1 MFRRGLLI
9 GFEVV
14 AALIAGIAILVGF
27 VAWRLADGH
36 PVHLGFLVP
45 YFERSLDAPDHAFK
59 VKLDDLIVT
68 WTGGNQLVSIRA
80 IHVRAVTAEGRELAS
95 VPQIGFRLS
104 VRAMM
109 RGLVAPTEIEVFD
122 PRIHIRRGRDGKFQF
137 LATVASA
144 SEGQS
149 SSILPELFSDLMGPP
164 NPNLSTG
171 YLQRAHL
178 IGGTLVFDDQRSGL
192 VWHAPKIDIDL
203 SRDRQ
208 GIAGEL
214 SAQVVELGE
223 PALLDAKFVFDSATR
238 DIAVHSRFHGVDIA
252 SLGLIASDLAVLSNS
267 HLQFD
272 GTLDASL
279 NVDGRIGAMHFTVSS
294 GPGQIDL
301 PDRFDAP
308 LAVAGLALAGQLDIG
323 FDTLTLDTFTLDLYG
338 PQLAATGKLS
348 GLISQHTGKSG
359 RLRFQGH
366 VVMND
371 IPVRALRHLWP
382 ISGGSL
388 DNPREWI
395 ISEIDEGTV
404 KEAEAKF
411 DIDFAGGDLAA
422 PSVRL
427 FGGTLKASGI
437 GLHYLRPLPPIR
449 GAEGTATF
457 DASQFVADFASG
469 GVGNLALERGHLVIS
484 GLDKAEQI
492 IDVEGDVQGPL
503 KDALLL
509 LDNPRLG
516 YPKKVGINA
525 AESDGTTQTHLT
537 FRFPAIKELAFEQVQ
552 LTAASKIEGARLGGI
567 FLGHDLSDGNFD
579 LKLDNKGMGA
589 TGTAK
594 LAGIPAGLRWNLRFD
609 GIDYTTRI
617 ALASNTSADDLA
629 RLGFDYR
636 DVVNGPLRLDFV
648 YTEFKNRMSEVT
660 VDFDLVNAIAALE
673 FAKWKKPAGSPGH
686 ANIKLTLEG
695 QRPVTISAFTFEAG
709 DFTGN
714 GHARF
719 APDGKLAEATF
730 DNLVL
735 GKTRL
740 SAVTIGIAGERWD
753 IGVGG
758 GVFDAEPFIGKSKV
772 GAEGV
777 APAPAPVPPPADD
790 KPTRPYTLVAEHLD
804 RVMVGTDR
812 AIESVRL
819 KAAYDGLHWQS
830 MEADGN
836 LPGGKALTL
845 RWLPADGGTHQL
857 SIVTDDAGAALK
869 LLDIV
874 GNVVGG
880 HLAITGTANDAD
892 PKRPIKGHAEIS
904 EYRLV
909 KQSALVRLLTIA
921 TLTGLV
927 DALTGE
933 GFQMYKFIGDFTK
946 TGGRVDIP
954 LARTYGPSLGLTAT
968 GYLDYDTDKIDI
980 SGTVVPAY
988 ALNSLIGQIPI
999 VGYLL
1004 TGGEGSGMFAFVYNA
1019 TGKLSEPTIIV
1030 NPLSALTPGFLRGVF
1045 NMFPSGEGTP
1055 SALPPNFAAGK
1066 KN

>member
-1 MFRRGLLI
+1 MIRHSLFI
-9 GFEVV
+9 AFEIV
-14 AALIAGIAILVGF
+14 ATLIAGIAILVGF

-59 VKLDDLIVT
+59 VKLDDLVVT

-80 IHVRAVTAEGRELAS
+80 IRVRAVTPEGRELAS

-122 PRIHIRRGRDGKFQF
+122 PRIHIRRNRDGQFQF
-137 LATVASA
+137 LATVVSA
-144 SEGQS
+144 DEGQPS
-149 SSILPELFSDLMGPP
+149 AILPEIFADLMGPP

-178 IGGTLVFDDQRSGL
+178 VGGTLVFDDQRTGL
-192 VWHAPKIDIDL
+192 IWHAPKIDIDL
-203 SRDRQ
+203 LRDRE
-208 GIAGEL
+208 GITGEL
-214 SAQVVELGE
+214 SAQVVELGD
-223 PALLDAKFVFDSATR
+223 PALLSVKFAFNSTTR
-238 DIAVHSRFHGVDIA
+238 DIAMHGRYHGVDIA
-252 SLGLIASDLAVLSNS
+252 SLGLIAPDLVALSGS

-272 GTLDASL
+272 GALDASL
-279 NVDGRIGAMHFTVSS
+279 NLNGHIGAVHFTVSS

-301 PDRFDAP
+301 PNRFDAP
-308 LAVAGLALAGQLDIG
+308 LSVAGLALAGRLDDG
-323 FDTLTLDTFTLDLYG
+323 FDTLTLESFALDLDG
-338 PQLAATGKLS
+338 PQLAASGKLS
-348 GLISQHTGKSG
+348 GLISQHAAKSG
-359 RLRFQGH
+359 RLRFQGR
-366 VVMND
+366 VVLSNV
-371 IPVRALRHLWP
+371 PVPALPHLWP
-382 ISGGSL
+382 KSGGSL
-388 DNPREWI
+388 DNPRDWI
-395 ISEIDEGTV
+395 VSEIDEGLV
-404 KEAEAKF
+404 KEAEANF
-411 DIDFAGGDLAA
+411 DVEFAGGDLGAA
-422 PSVRL
+422 SLRA
-427 FGGTLKASGI
+427 FGGKLKASGI

-469 GVGNLALERGHLVIS
+469 GVGNLALQRGHLVIS
-484 GLDKAEQI
+484 GLDKVAQI
-492 IDVEGDVQGPL
+492 IAVEGDVKGPL

-516 YPKKVGINA
+516 YPRRVGIKA

-567 FLGHDLSDGNFD
+567 FLGHDLTEGNFD
-579 LKLDNKGMGA
+579 LKLDGKGMWA

-594 LAGIPAGLRWNLRFD
+594 LAGIPAGLRWDLHFD
-609 GIDYTTRI
+609 GAEYATRI
-617 ALASNTSADDLA
+617 ALASNTNADELA

-636 DVVNGPLRLDFV
+636 NVINGPLRTDLV
-648 YTEFKNRMSEVT
+648 YTEYKNRLSDVAI
-660 VDFDLVNAIAALE
+660 DFDLLNAVAKVE
-673 FAKWKKPAGSPGH
+673 FAKWKKPAGFPGH
-686 ANIKLTLEG
+686 ANIKMTLEN
-695 QRPVTISAFTFEAG
+695 QRPVAISAFTFEAG

-714 GHARF
+714 GRGQF
-719 APDGKLAEATF
+719 ASSGELLEATF
-730 DNLVL
+730 DNIVL
-735 GKTRL
+735 GKTKL
-740 SAVTIGIAGERWD
+740 SAVTIRFVGPRWD
-753 IGVGG
+753 IQVGG

-772 GAEGV
+772 GGQD
-777 APAPAPVPPPADD
+777 APPAPVPPPGTE
-790 KPTRPYTLVAEHLD
+790 KPTGPYTLVADHLD
-804 RVMVGTDR
+804 RVVVGTGR

-819 KAAYDGLHWQS
+819 KAAYDGLHWLS
-830 MEADGN
+830 MEADGS

-845 RWLPADGGTHQL
+845 RWLPAANGIHQL
-857 SIVTDDAGAALK
+857 SVIADDAGAALK

-880 HLAITGTANDAD
+880 RLAITGTANDAE
-892 PKRPIKGHAEIS
+892 PRRPITGHAEIS

-909 KQSALVRLLTIA
+909 RQSALVRLLTIA
-921 TLTGLV
+921 TLTGLA

-946 TGGRVDIP
+946 TGGRIDIP

-968 GYLDYDTDKIDI
+968 GFLDYDTDKVDI
-980 SGTVVPAY
+980 RGTVVPAY
-988 ALNSLIGQIPI
+988 ALNSLIGQIPL

-1004 TGGEGSGMFAFVYNA
+1004 TGGEGSGMFAVVYSA

-1030 NPLSALTPGFLRGVF
+1030 NPLSALAPGFLRGVF
-1045 NMFPSGEGTP
+1045 NMFGSGEGKP
-1055 SALPPNFAAGK
+1055 SALPPNFAPGK

>member
-1 MFRRGLLI
+1 LIRRSLFI
-9 GFEVV
+9 GFEVI
-14 AALIAGIAILVGF
+14 ATLIAGIAILVGF

-59 VKLDDLIVT
+59 VKLDDLVIT

-80 IHVRAVTAEGRELAS
+80 IRVRAVTAEGRELAS
-95 VPQIGFRLS
+95 VPQIGLRLS

-122 PRIHIRRGRDGKFQF
+122 PRIHIRRNPDGQFQF

-144 SEGQS
+144 AEGQP
-149 SSILPELFSDLMGPP
+149 SSILPELFGDLMGPP
-164 NPNLSTG
+164 DPNLSTG

-178 IGGTLVFDDQRSGL
+178 VGGTLVFDDERTGL
-192 VWHAPKIDIDL
+192 VWHAPKIDIEL
-203 SRDRQ
+203 LRDRQ
-208 GIAGEL
+208 GIAGEF
-214 SAQVVELGE
+214 SAQVVELGD
-223 PALLDAKFVFDSATR
+223 PAILGVKFTYNSATR
-238 DIAVHSRFHGVDIA
+238 DIAVHGGYHGVDIA
-252 SLGLIASDLAVLSNS
+252 SLGLIAPDLATLSGS

-272 GTLDASL
+272 GTLDSSL
-279 NVDGRIGAMHFTVSS
+279 NLDGHIGAVHFTVSS

-301 PDRFDAP
+301 PNHFNTP
-308 LAVAGLALAGQLDIG
+308 LSIAGLALAGQLDAG
-323 FDTLTLDTFTLDLYG
+323 FDTLALDTFTLDLDG
-338 PQLAATGKLS
+338 PQLTATGKLS
-348 GLISQHTGKSG
+348 GLISEHAAKSG
-359 RLRFQGH
+359 RLRFQGRLAIDD
-366 VVMND
+366 V
-371 IPVRALRHLWP
+371 PVPALKHLWP
-382 ISGGSL
+382 IIGGDI

-395 ISEIDEGTV
+395 VSEIDEGIV
-404 KEAEAKF
+404 KEAEANF
-411 DIDFAGGDLAA
+411 DVDFAGGDLAA
-422 PSVRL
+422 PTVRH
-427 FGGTLKASGI
+427 FGGKLKASGI

-449 GAEGTATF
+449 GAEGTARF
-457 DASQFVADFASG
+457 DGTQFVADFASG
-469 GVGNLALERGHLVIS
+469 GVGNIALKRGHLVIS
-484 GLDKAEQI
+484 GLDKAQQI
-492 IDVEGDVQGPL
+492 IDVEGDVEGPL
-503 KDALLL
+503 RDALLL

-516 YPKKVGINA
+516 YPKKVGIKA
-525 AESDGTTQTHLT
+525 AESEGTTQTHLT
-537 FRFPAIKELAFEQVQ
+537 FRFPAIKELPFERVQ
-552 LTAASKIEGARLGGI
+552 LTATSKIANARLGGI
-567 FLGHDLSDGNFD
+567 FLGHDLTEGNFD

-594 LAGIPAGLRWNLRFD
+594 LAAIPAGLRWDLHFD
-609 GIDYTTRI
+609 GADYVTRI

-636 DVVNGPLRLDFV
+636 NVINGPLRTDLVF
-648 YTEFKNRMSEVT
+648 TEYKDRLSEVAI
-660 VDFDLVNAIAALE
+660 DFDLAKAVAEVE
-673 FAKWKKPAGSPGH
+673 FAKWKKPAGFPGH
-686 ANIKLTLEG
+686 ANIKMTLEG
-695 QRPVTISAFTFEAG
+695 QRPVAISAFTFEAG
-709 DFTGN
+709 KFAGN
-714 GHARF
+714 GQGRF
-719 APDGKLAEATF
+719 APDGSLAQATF
-730 DNLVL
+730 DNVSLDQ
-735 GKTRL
+735 TRL
-740 SAVTIGIAGERWD
+740 KAVIVDFVGERWD
-753 IGVGG
+753 IRIGG

-772 GAEGV
+772 GAEG
-777 APAPAPVPPPADD
+777 ASPTPPPSDE
-790 KPTRPYTLVAEHLD
+790 KPTRPYTLVADHLD
-804 RVMVGTDR
+804 RVVVGAGR

-819 KAAYDGLHWQS
+819 KAAYDGLHWLS

-836 LPGGKALTL
+836 LPGGKPMTL
-845 RWLPADGGTHQL
+845 RWLPAAGATHQL

-880 HLAITGTANDAD
+880 RLTITGTSDDAD

-909 KQSALVRLLTIA
+909 KQSALVRMLTIA

-933 GFQMYKFIGDFTK
+933 GFQMYKFLGDFTK
-946 TGGRVDIP
+946 TGGHVDIP

-968 GYLDYDTDKIDI
+968 GFLDYDADKIDI
-980 SGTVVPAY
+980 RGTVVPAY

-1004 TGGEGSGMFAFVYNA
+1004 TGGEGTGMFAVVYNA

-1030 NPLSALTPGFLRGVF
+1030 NPLSALAPGFLRGVF

-1055 SALPPNFAAGK
+1055 SALPPNFAPGK

>member
-1 MFRRGLLI
+1 MVRRSLLI
-9 GFEVV
+9 GLEVV
-14 AALIAGIAILVGF
+14 AALIAGFAILIGF
-27 VAWRLADGH
+27 TAWRLADGH

-68 WTGGNQLVSIRA
+68 WTGGNQLISVRA
-80 IHVRAVTAEGRELAS
+80 IRVRAVTAEGRELAS
-95 VPQIGFRLS
+95 VPQIGLRLS

-109 RGLVAPTEIEVFD
+109 RGLVAPTEIEIFD
-122 PRIHIRRGRDGKFQF
+122 PRIHIRRNRDGQFQF

-144 SEGQS
+144 SEGQT
-149 SSILPELFSDLMGPP
+149 SSILPELFGDLMGPP

-178 IGGTLVFDDQRSGL
+178 IGGTLVFDDQRTGL
-192 VWHAPKIDIDL
+192 IWHAPKIDIDL

-208 GIAGEL
+208 GIAGGL

-223 PALLDAKFVFDSATR
+223 PALLDVKFIFDSATR
-238 DIAVHSRFHGVDIA
+238 DISLHSRYHGVDIA
-252 SLGLIASDLAVLSNS
+252 SLGLIAPDLAALSGS

-279 NVDGRIGAMHFTVSS
+279 NLDGRIGAAHFTVSS

-301 PDRFDAP
+301 PNHFDAP
-308 LAVAGLALAGQLDIG
+308 LPIAGLALAGQLDAG
-323 FDTLTLDTFTLDLYG
+323 FDALTLDTFTLDLGG

-348 GLISQHTGKSG
+348 GLISQHAAKSG

-366 VVMND
+366 VAMSD
-371 IPVRALRHLWP
+371 IPVPALPHLWP
-382 ISGGSL
+382 ISGGNL
-388 DNPREWI
+388 DNAREWI
-395 ISEIDEGTV
+395 VSEIDEGIV
-404 KEAEAKF
+404 KEAQADF

-422 PSVRL
+422 PTVHL
-427 FGGTLKASGI
+427 FGGKLRASGI

-449 GAEGTATF
+449 GAEGTAMF
-457 DASQFVADFASG
+457 DTGKFVADFTSG

-484 GLDKAEQI
+484 GLDKVEQI

-509 LDNPRLG
+509 LDSPRLG

-525 AESDGTTQTHLT
+525 VESEGTTQTHLT
-537 FRFPAIKELAFEQVQ
+537 FRFPAIKELAFEQIQ
-552 LTAASKIEGARLGGI
+552 LTAASKIGNARLGGV

-579 LKLDNKGMGA
+579 LKLDSKGMAA
-589 TGTAK
+589 TGVAK
-594 LAGIPAGLRWNLRFD
+594 LAGIPAGLRWDLHFD
-609 GIDYTTRI
+609 GANYTTRI

-636 DVVNGPLRLDFV
+636 DVVNGPLRLDLV
-648 YTEFKNRMSEVT
+648 YTEFKNRLSEVAI
-660 VDFDLVNAIAALE
+660 DFDLANAVAAVE
-673 FAKWKKPAGSPGH
+673 FAKWRKAAGSPGRAH
-686 ANIKLTLEG
+686 IEFTLDG
-695 QRPVTISAFTFEAG
+695 QRPVAISAFTFEAG

-714 GHARF
+714 GHGRF

-730 DNLVL
+730 DNVVL
-735 GKTRL
+735 GMTRL
-740 SAVTIGIAGERWD
+740 GAVTVGFAGERWD
-753 IGVGG
+753 IRIGG

-772 GAEGV
+772 GADGA
-777 APAPAPVPPPADD
+777 APTPVPPPSDD
-790 KPTRPYTLVAEHLD
+790 KPTRPYTLAADHLD
-804 RVMVGTDR
+804 RVVVGVGR
-812 AIESVRL
+812 AIEAVNLR
-819 KAAYDGLHWQS
+819 AAYDGLHWLS
-830 MEADGN
+830 MAADGN
-836 LPGGKALTL
+836 LPGGKPLTL
-845 RWLPADGGTHQL
+845 RWLPAAGGTHRL
-857 SIVTDDAGAALK
+857 SIVAEDAGAALK

-880 HLAITGTANDAD
+880 RLTITGTANDAE
-892 PKRPIKGHAEIS
+892 PKRPIAGHAEIS

-946 TGGRVDIP
+946 TGGHVDIP
-954 LARTYGPSLGLTAT
+954 LARTYGPSLGFTAT

-980 SGTVVPAY
+980 RGTVVPAY
-988 ALNSLIGQIPI
+988 ALNSLIGQIPL

-1004 TGGEGSGMFAFVYNA
+1004 TGGEGGGMFAVVYNA
-1019 TGKLSEPTIIV
+1019 TGMLSEPTIIV
-1030 NPLSALTPGFLRGVF
+1030 NPLSALAPGFLRGVF
-1045 NMFPSGEGTP
+1045 NMFSSGDASP
-1055 SALPPNFAAGK
+1055 AALPPNFQPGK